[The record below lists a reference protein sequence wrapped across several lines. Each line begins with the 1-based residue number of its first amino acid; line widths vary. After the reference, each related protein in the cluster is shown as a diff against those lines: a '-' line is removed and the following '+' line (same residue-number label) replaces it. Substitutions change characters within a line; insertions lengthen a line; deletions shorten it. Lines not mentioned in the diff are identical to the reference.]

1 MDRAETRRFRRI
13 LESHREEALRL
24 LDRSC
29 EEARSLVADCPQDRG
44 DSSITS
50 LSKEDL
56 FQQSNL
62 RRLLVRMIDS
72 ALERVKEGTFGVCV
86 GCGDDVQPK
95 RLEALPWTQYC
106 LRCQELIEQEGELKS
121 ASDAL
126 QAGITWKQAG

>member
-24 LDRSC
+24 LDRSG
-29 EEARSLVADCPQDRG
+29 EEARSLVADCPQDST

-50 LSKEDL
+50 LSKEAL

-62 RRLLVRMIDS
+62 RRLLVRMIDL

-95 RLEALPWTQYC
+95 RLDALPWTQYC
-106 LRCQELIEQEGELKS
+106 LRCQELIEQEGEFKS
-121 ASDAL
+121 ASDAQ